1 MGWRVVSVSSRSKL
15 ELKMNYLVIRREEEI
30 KRVYLDEISVLI
42 IENTGC
48 SLTSSLLEALIN
60 KKIDVVFC
68 DSKRNPLSQLIPFSS
83 RFEANAQ
90 LFSQVNWTEES
101 KSNAWAEIIRQKIKR
116 QADNLRRFDEK
127 IADKLLSYVPEIEPG
142 DPTNR
147 EGHAAKVYFNAIF
160 YPGFSRDDNSTL
172 NAALNYGYAVIL
184 SYVNRQIVSC
194 GYFTQFGLFH
204 KNTFNQFNLGCDLM
218 EPFRPL
224 VDYKVSFLDLGLE
237 LTPENKIEILNVLNE
252 EVYIDG
258 QMTTAM
264 NAIQAYVKSV
274 FTAIEENDVELIK
287 EYTYGF

>member
-1 MGWRVVSVSSRSKL
+1 
-15 ELKMNYLVIRREEEI
+15 MNYLVIRREEEI

-224 VDYKVSFLDLGLE
+224 VDKIVKENFNERFDGGMKVKLVD
-237 LTPENKIEILNVLNE
+237 VLNHK
-252 EVYIDG
+252 VRIKGKDQYVS
-258 QMTTAM
+258 
-264 NAIQAYVKSV
+264 NAISIYVKSV
-274 FTAIEENDVELIK
+274 FNAIDKKDVDLINFFEYEL
-287 EYTYGF
+287 